1 MQKEGPIDRDP
12 ETEKGREAGGKWTER
27 TEDREREPG
36 KARDGWREKAR
47 DADREGHRGSRSD
60 SET

>member
-27 TEDREREPG
+27 TEDRER
-36 KARDGWREKAR
+36 ARKSERWVE
-47 DADREGHRGSRSD
+47 REGERCRP
-60 SET
+60 